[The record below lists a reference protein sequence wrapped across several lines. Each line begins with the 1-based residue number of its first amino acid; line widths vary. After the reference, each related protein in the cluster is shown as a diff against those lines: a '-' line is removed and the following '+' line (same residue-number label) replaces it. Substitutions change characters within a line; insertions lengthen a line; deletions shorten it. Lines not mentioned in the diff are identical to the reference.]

1 MEVVEEK
8 EEGKKGNF
16 EIDDVAAI
24 SDFQRSLNW
33 LREEFETKASEQIS
47 PISSYFY
54 TFFKTVFGFLKRS

>member
-24 SDFQRSLNW
+24 SDFQRSP
-33 LREEFETKASEQIS
+33 SG
-47 PISSYFY
+47 
-54 TFFKTVFGFLKRS
+54 V